1 MQRSTR
7 LIGFIALGIILLTTF
22 AGTAYYTYAASHH
35 SHTSHA
41 TAVTTQ
47 PQKPVTTPTKQ
58 GNGPWSLVFSDDFNG
73 NQLNSQW
80 ITYSS
85 GVYVDSA
92 WDSHEIT
99 VSGGMLHI
107 GMEKKTTSGKPYTSG
122 GMGAMNLSQ
131 TYGKYEFRARLPR
144 GKGVGPY
151 AILWPQTSGHGD
163 VEVDLF
169 ESPPPNKD
177 KIYYTNH
184 GGGQSSQVIASGN
197 FADTFHTFT
206 YEWTP
211 GKLDLQ
217 IDGVEQG
224 SMTRNVP
231 NFPMW
236 FGMAIS
242 SGDAFTGSPDSST
255 VLPVSLD
262 VDWVHIY
269 KYTGK

>member
-7 LIGFIALGIILLTTF
+7 LIGFAALGIILFTTF
-22 AGTAYYTYAASHH
+22 IGTAYYTSAASHRAH
-35 SHTSHA
+35 GKNA
-41 TAVTTQ
+41 TAVKTKPQ
-47 PQKPVTTPTKQ
+47 PTASTSQ

-80 ITYSS
+80 ITYG
-85 GVYVDSA
+85 GVYSIGNSA
-92 WDSHEIT
+92 WDPREIT
-99 VSGGMLHI
+99 VSGGMAHI
-107 GMEKKTTSGKPYTSG
+107 QIEKKTTSGKPYTSG
-122 GMGAMNLSQ
+122 GMGAMKLSQ

-144 GKGVGPY
+144 GKGVGPN
-151 AILWPQTSGHGD
+151 AILWPQASGHGD

-169 ESPPPNKD
+169 ESPPANKD
-177 KIYYTNH
+177 KIYFTNH
-184 GGGQSSQVIASGN
+184 GNGQPSQIVTPGN
-197 FADTFHTFT
+197 FADAFHTFT

-217 IDGVEQG
+217 IDGVEKG
-224 SMTRNVP
+224 SMTKNVP

-236 FGMAIS
+236 LGLVVT
-242 SGDAFTGSPDSST
+242 SGDAFTGTPDNT
-255 VLPVSLD
+255 TALPISLD